1 MLIGVMVVVFVKKV
15 KTHVVQIRTRVIKS
29 PNTNVL
35 MGNFEET
42 EKRFNIKNKNYI
54 DSSFE

>member
-1 MLIGVMVVVFVKKV
+1 MLIGVMVVVFVQKV
-15 KTHVVQIRTRVIKS
+15 KKHVIKI